1 MAVESAKIPVQEQFD
16 RCASHYLHDSPM
28 ADRKLLD
35 LITQSAE
42 PQPSH
47 HVLDVACG
55 AGFLVCAFA
64 PLVRRVVGV
73 DLSASMLREAEKI
86 AIDFGWA
93 NTDFY
98 QADGE
103 TLPFADEVFD
113 IVSCKLALH
122 YFPHPARVIAEM
134 KRVARRGG
142 RIVMVDRVAS
152 EDGQK
157 QEYHNRIEKLRTPT
171 KKKVYAPSEIVGLM
185 EGEGM
190 AIELFHRYEQHED
203 VEEWLATTGA
213 AEENRQRARE
223 LLLNSVEENLAGLKL
238 FFDRERLMMT
248 HDTAVFVASRMK

>member
-1 MAVESAKIPVQEQFD
+1 MAMESAKISVQEQFD

-35 LITQSAE
+35 LLTQSAE

-64 PLVRRVVGV
+64 PFVRKAVGV
-73 DLSASMLREAEKI
+73 DLSTAMLRAAERN
-86 AIDFGWA
+86 AIDLDLA
-93 NTDFY
+93 NTVFR

-103 TLPFADEVFD
+103 TLPFADETFD

-122 YFPHPARVIAEM
+122 YFPNPARVIAEM

-152 EDGQK
+152 EDRQK
-157 QEYHNRIEKLRTPT
+157 QEYHNRIEKLRTPS
-171 KKKVYAPSEIVGLM
+171 KIKVYAPSEIVGLM
-185 EGEGM
+185 DEEGM
-190 AIELFHRYEQHED
+190 AIERCQRYEQYED
-203 VEEWLATTGA
+203 VEDWLATTGA
-213 AEENRQRARE
+213 PEESRQRAWE
-223 LLLNSVEENLAGLKL
+223 LLHDSVEENLAGLKL

-248 HDTAVFVASRMK
+248 HDTAVFVARRMK